1 MKSTYGPPPISLL
14 IEEMMPEVTVP
25 PSPSGL
31 PIASTMSPTRELS
44 EFPQLTF

>member
-1 MKSTYGPPPISLL
+1 MEDI
-14 IEEMMPEVTVP
+14 MPEVTVP

-31 PIASTMSPTRELS
+31 PIAKTISPTRELS

>member
-1 MKSTYGPPPISLL
+1 MSLL
-14 IEEMMPEVTVP
+14 IEEIMPEVTVP

-31 PIASTMSPTRELS
+31 PIAKTISPTRELS